1 MKLLEQSILDLQDN
15 YQEKKDRME
24 IDEEPVED
32 SLFKQLKSSVDLLL
46 EIYNEEPIGQ
56 FIM

>member
-46 EIYNEEPIGQ
+46 EIYNDEPIGQ